1 MGGVVQLVLDGLCGV
16 WVSGLKTSELGG
28 QNGCNFL
35 KRLRPL
41 MSVRL
46 GNRGL
51 SGRLKCAWDGDSNG
65 LERNV
70 RAHIRHQQA
79 QQVLRVDTRPA
90 DAITKPDS
98 CSASFSGQP
107 KRALLQAGSGGIR

>member
-1 MGGVVQLVLDGLCGV
+1 
-16 WVSGLKTSELGG
+16 
-28 QNGCNFL
+28 
-35 KRLRPL
+35 

-70 RAHIRHQQA
+70 RAHIRHHQA
-79 QQVLRVDTRPA
+79 QQGLLRVDTRPA
-90 DAITKPDS
+90 DAITS
-98 CSASFSGQP
+98 QTRAALRSAASP
-107 KRALLQAGSGGIR
+107 NVHCCKQAQEEA

>member
-1 MGGVVQLVLDGLCGV
+1 
-16 WVSGLKTSELGG
+16 
-28 QNGCNFL
+28 
-35 KRLRPL
+35 

-70 RAHIRHQQA
+70 RAHIRHHQA
-79 QQVLRVDTRPA
+79 QHGLLRVDTSA
-90 DAITKPDS
+90 DAIT
-98 CSASFSGQP
+98 
-107 KRALLQAGSGGIR
+107 